1 MKNDLIRRFYKCEI
15 RAEAA
20 DNDGTRIITGRPIV
34 YGQPTDIG
42 GLFEEVIERGALE
55 GTDLTDVRL
64 LINHNVEMVPIA
76 RSRRNNGNSTMRLM
90 PDLDGLGFNAS
101 VDVRNNADSRTLC
114 SAIDRGDLSGM
125 SFMFSVAPDGFIWER
140 EDTDYPLRR
149 ITKIQSVVEISA
161 CTFPAYEQTEIST
174 RSAKELESARAL
186 LESMK
191 KARSNKP
198 LEKGDKNELELLKLK
213 INLLGG
219 F

>member
-15 RAEAA
+15 RAEEPE
-20 DNDGTRIITGRPIV
+20 NDGTRTIVGRPLV
-34 YGQPTDIG
+34 YGQSTDIG
-42 GLFEEVIERGALE
+42 GLFEEVFERGSVE

-64 LINHNVEMVPIA
+64 LTNHNIEMVPMA

-90 PDLDGLGFNAS
+90 PDFDGLSFNAT
-101 VDVRNNADSRTLC
+101 VDVRNNTDSRTLC
-114 SAIDRGDLSGM
+114 SAIDRGDISGM
-125 SFMFSVAPDGFIWER
+125 SIMFSVAPDGFIWER

-149 ITKIQSVVEISA
+149 ITKVASIVEISA
-161 CTFPAYEQTEIST
+161 CTFPAYEGTEIST

-186 LESMK
+186 LESMRN
-191 KARSNKP
+191 ARSNKP
-198 LEKGDKNELELLKLK
+198 VETGDKNELELLKLK